1 MRNRSRRLCWL
12 IALGIT
18 AAMFLLIALRLDWRY
33 CQNDDIAILRSFMGY
48 ETGEPASFHIFIHGL
63 LAWPMY
69 WLALAFP
76 TVAWFSVFQI
86 ALLCLSV
93 WMCAKGLM
101 QCFVNAGRPL
111 WLGTA
116 AAVAFSCLCLEVCT
130 RITFTQ
136 TAAMLGAAAVMQ
148 ILSLDRE
155 QGTPRQAA
163 LGVVAALPPVAFA
176 YALRKE
182 ALWPILAFA
191 GLALLVSW
199 LLGSGE
205 NRRARSRAMLLAGAA
220 CLVVIAG
227 LMGWR
232 TAEVSASGQEDYL
245 AWQEARSQL
254 LDYYALS
261 EVPKDAFEAVGWTDG
276 TVQRANA
283 YFFLDTDISTESLQS
298 LLAACEEAGG
308 RTPDAQAALRTLQ
321 TAVRGSLSF
330 SWVFCIAAGLW
341 ALGVMLACVRAEIR
355 PRLLAALL
363 GGALLLAVVLGYLA
377 LEGRLP
383 TRVLWLAFLPFA
395 AFAAGLFPACLPACW
410 TQRART
416 GLCAVLVAVQLCV
429 CGWMLA
435 DLVPAL
441 LPDAEAAAEVGDP
454 AAALDEYALW
464 NPDMLFI
471 HDLTLAVDTRLF
483 PDVSEG
489 IPHNVV
495 CWGGWNL
502 RSPATVEQFAAF
514 GIDLLNFDPSDLL
527 RYDVCIASGVVDP
540 PPTLV
545 IDYLR
550 EKVDPACDYMI
561 YSEMGGVYFFQ
572 FY

>member
-148 ILSLDRE
+148 ILSIDKE
-155 QGTPRQAA
+155 QASPRQAA
-163 LGVVAALPPVAFA
+163 LGIVAALPPVAFA

-205 NRRARSRAMLLAGAA
+205 NRRARSRAMLLAGAV

-283 YFFLDTDISTESLQS
+283 YFFLDTDISTESLPS
-298 LLAACEEAGG
+298 
-308 RTPDAQAALRTLQ
+308 
-321 TAVRGSLSF
+321 SS
-330 SWVFCIAAGLW
+330 
-341 ALGVMLACVRAEIR
+341 
-355 PRLLAALL
+355 
-363 GGALLLAVVLGYLA
+363 
-377 LEGRLP
+377 
-383 TRVLWLAFLPFA
+383 
-395 AFAAGLFPACLPACW
+395 
-410 TQRART
+410 
-416 GLCAVLVAVQLCV
+416 
-429 CGWMLA
+429 CGNM
-435 DLVPAL
+435 
-441 LPDAEAAAEVGDP
+441 
-454 AAALDEYALW
+454 
-464 NPDMLFI
+464 
-471 HDLTLAVDTRLF
+471 
-483 PDVSEG
+483 
-489 IPHNVV
+489 
-495 CWGGWNL
+495 
-502 RSPATVEQFAAF
+502 
-514 GIDLLNFDPSDLL
+514 
-527 RYDVCIASGVVDP
+527 
-540 PPTLV
+540 
-545 IDYLR
+545 
-550 EKVDPACDYMI
+550 
-561 YSEMGGVYFFQ
+561 
-572 FY
+572 

>member
-111 WLGTA
+111 WLGPA

-148 ILSLDRE
+148 ILSIDRE
-155 QGTPRQAA
+155 QASPRQAA
-163 LGVVAALPPVAFA
+163 LGIVAALPPVAFA

-205 NRRARSRAMLLAGAA
+205 NRRARGRAMLLAGAG

-232 TAEVSASGQEDYL
+232 AAEVSASGQEDYL

-363 GGALLLAVVLGYLA
+363 GGAGVLLCRDDEEEVP
-377 LEGRLP
+377 ES
-383 TRVLWLAFLPFA
+383 
-395 AFAAGLFPACLPACW
+395 
-410 TQRART
+410 QR
-416 GLCAVLVAVQLCV
+416 
-429 CGWMLA
+429 
-435 DLVPAL
+435 
-441 LPDAEAAAEVGDP
+441 
-454 AAALDEYALW
+454 
-464 NPDMLFI
+464 
-471 HDLTLAVDTRLF
+471 
-483 PDVSEG
+483 
-489 IPHNVV
+489 
-495 CWGGWNL
+495 
-502 RSPATVEQFAAF
+502 
-514 GIDLLNFDPSDLL
+514 
-527 RYDVCIASGVVDP
+527 
-540 PPTLV
+540 
-545 IDYLR
+545 
-550 EKVDPACDYMI
+550 
-561 YSEMGGVYFFQ
+561 
-572 FY
+572 